1 MLGTI
6 RKNIGLFRIL
16 YLKKGSKM
24 ITSVQLWKPTFMSEL
39 VQHGFVNEG
48 SDGYETVR
56 QIWEQATL
64 WILILFIVGLVWDII
79 SGFIKV
85 RKAKKSNCFNH
96 VSYLKEIKNICS
108 LIFYKYLYYIQT
120 SGKLI
125 KLECVSFELDHI
137 YIC

>member
-1 MLGTI
+1 
-6 RKNIGLFRIL
+6 
-16 YLKKGSKM
+16 M

-39 VQHGFVNEG
+39 VQHGFVNKG

-85 RKAKKSNCFNH
+85 RKAKKKVT
-96 VSYLKEIKNICS
+96 VS
-108 LIFYKYLYYIQT
+108 T
-120 SGKLI
+120 M
-125 KLECVSFELDHI
+125 
-137 YIC
+137 